1 MAQPIGDTGHVPKG
15 DSAMLLRQA
24 LQQTRTGMPA
34 PVLFNSRLHPIDEA
48 SAMVQEELF
57 DFHFETIHNRPSIR
71 SFPGDSAGQVRQ
83 VQPYRKAAAVVTGA
97 QTS

>member
-1 MAQPIGDTGHVPKG
+1 
-15 DSAMLLRQA
+15 MLLRQA

-34 PVLFNSRLHPIDEA
+34 PVLFNSRLLAKCPIDED
-48 SAMVQEELF
+48 MVQEELF

-71 SFPGDSAGQVRQ
+71 SFPDDSAGQVRQ

>member
-1 MAQPIGDTGHVPKG
+1 
-15 DSAMLLRQA
+15 MLLRQA

-34 PVLFNSRLHPIDEA
+34 PVLFNSHLLDPIDGV
-48 SAMVQEELF
+48 SAMVQEDLF
-57 DFHFETIHNRPSIR
+57 DFHFDTIRNR
-71 SFPGDSAGQVRQ
+71 AGIGRVRQ